1 MSLCRENRDKRR
13 RVLEIVP
20 EQVPIFKSVAEE
32 MEPTKN
38 TEKGMPEQEDV
49 HLEEECNVLVVKGS
63 MRKC

>member
-1 MSLCRENRDKRR
+1 M
-13 RVLEIVP
+13 EIVP